1 LSEDEDDEV
10 IEVVYE
16 MGSEMKSDYNIKK
29 WSPQIL
35 LVKANLIRRFLN
47 HQIYQNVVLKKETIE
62 SVLRGG
68 EDVEAE
74 QEKFCLKW
82 NDF

>member
-1 LSEDEDDEV
+1 VEPTD
-10 IEVVYE
+10 IA
-16 MGSEMKSDYNIKK
+16 G
-29 WSPQIL
+29 Q
-35 LVKANLIRRFLN
+35 ANLIRRFLN